1 MLNYL
6 KIQNLA
12 LIARAEVE
20 FHENFNV
27 ITGESG
33 SGKTVLLHT
42 IALLTGKR
50 TDKNLLR
57 AGAKRC
63 ELAAEIAIDPA
74 RNPEIPAAL
83 EAAGIA
89 WEAER
94 PVIQLRR
101 VFTATGNR
109 NFINDTPVTVATLRE
124 IGELLVDI
132 HSADEHH
139 TLVHRGRQLALLDR
153 FGGHAPLLE
162 QYRKRLAEFK
172 ALVAE
177 RDERLSQ
184 MPTPDEAET
193 LRAVAEEIRAVDP
206 EPGED
211 ERLAAQHKLAA
222 SAHEILQLVQSA
234 RGALSERDD
243 SLLDA
248 LSGVYRDLEQLAR
261 LDETGAGRFPEA
273 CELIRE
279 ALSGLSGDL
288 EHYADKVELDEESF
302 AALEQRLS
310 AIFTLKRHYG
320 PSLDAVLERRRD
332 AERQLEV
339 YQDFARIEKEY
350 ADRIAAAEQ
359 ALLSQAEELSEA
371 RRAAAEVLSEK
382 VRAKLRLLGFPY
394 AHFAL
399 DFARHEPEQSGVDTV
414 DMVFSANPGLTP
426 APLRLVAS
434 SGEIA
439 RVMLAL
445 KAVLADADAIPV
457 LIFDEID
464 SNIGGETGSRVGAEL
479 AALARHRQLLCISH
493 LPQVAA
499 MGRWHYA
506 VSKRVVDGAASG
518 SIVPVEGEARV
529 AEIARMLG
537 GTAAAAAH
545 ARALLEKK

>member
-12 LIARAEVE
+12 LIDRAEVE
-20 FHENFNV
+20 FHEGFNV

-63 ELAAEIAIDPA
+63 ELAAEIAVDPA

-83 EAAGIA
+83 EAAGIEFDA
-89 WEAER
+89 AH
-94 PVIQLRR
+94 PLIQLRR

-109 NFINDTPVTVATLRE
+109 NFINDTPVTGATLRE

-139 TLVHRGRQLALLDR
+139 TLVHRARQLALLDR
-153 FGGHAPLLE
+153 FGGHAALLE
-162 QYRKRLAEFK
+162 EYRKRLAEFK

-177 RDERLSQ
+177 RDERLARL
-184 MPTPDEAET
+184 PTPDEAET
-193 LRAVAEEIRAVDP
+193 LRAVLDEIRAVDP

-222 SAHEILQLVQSA
+222 NAHEILQLVQNA

-243 SLLDA
+243 SLRDA

-261 LDETGAGRFPEA
+261 LDETEAGRFLEA
-273 CELIRE
+273 CDLIRE
-279 ALSGLSGDL
+279 ALGNLSDAL
-288 EHYADKVELDEESF
+288 EHYAGKIELDEESF

-320 PSLDAVLERRRD
+320 PSLEAVLERRC
-332 AERQLEV
+332 EVEKQLEV
-339 YQDFARIEKEY
+339 YRDFARIEKEY
-350 ADRIAAAEQ
+350 AERIAAAEQ
-359 ALLSQAEELSEA
+359 ALMSQAARLSEA
-371 RRAAAEVLSEK
+371 RRDAAEALCAKVCEK
-382 VRAKLRLLGFPY
+382 LHRLGFPY
-394 AHFAL
+394 ARFSM
-399 DFARHEPEQSGVDTV
+399 DFTRHEPEQNGVDTV
-414 DMVFSANPGLTP
+414 DMIFSANPGLTA

-434 SGEIA
+434 SGEVA

-464 SNIGGETGSRVGAEL
+464 SNIGGETGIQVGREL

-499 MGRWHYA
+499 MGRWHFA

-518 SIVPVEGEARV
+518 TITPVEGAARV
-529 AEIARMLG
+529 AEVARMLG
-537 GTAAAAAH
+537 GTAAAQ
-545 ARALLEKK
+545 RAER

>member
-12 LIARAEVE
+12 LIANAEVE
-20 FHENFNV
+20 FHEGFNV

-63 ELAAEIAIDPA
+63 ELAAEITIDPA

-89 WEAER
+89 LETER
-94 PVIQLRR
+94 PLIHLRR

-109 NFINDTPVTVATLRE
+109 NFINDTPVTGATLRE
-124 IGELLVDI
+124 LGELLVDI

-139 TLVHRGRQLALLDR
+139 TLVHRARQLALLDR

-162 QYRKRLAEFK
+162 AYRDRLAE
-172 ALVAE
+172 LRQLTRE
-177 RDERLSQ
+177 RDERLTCL
-184 MPTPDEAET
+184 PTPDEAET
-193 LRAVAEEIRAVDP
+193 LRATVAEIREVDP
-206 EPGED
+206 EAGED

-222 SAHEILQLVQSA
+222 NAHEILQLVQSA

-243 SLLDA
+243 SLSDA
-248 LSGVYRDLEQLAR
+248 LSTVYRDLEQLAR
-261 LDETGAGRFPEA
+261 LDENGAEHFLTD

-279 ALSGLSGDL
+279 SLRNLSGEL
-288 EHYADKVELDEESF
+288 EHYADRIELDEESF
-302 AALEQRLS
+302 AALERRMS

-320 PSLDAVLERRRD
+320 PSLEAVLQRRSE
-332 AERQLEV
+332 AEKQLEV
-339 YQDFARIEKEY
+339 YQDFARVRKEY
-350 ADRIAAAEQ
+350 DERIAAAEQ
-359 ALLSQAEELSEA
+359 AMLSQAERLSEA
-371 RRAAAEVLSEK
+371 RRAAAATLSER
-382 VRAKLRLLGFPY
+382 VCEKLGQLGFPY
-394 AHFAL
+394 AHFSI
-399 DFARHEPEQSGVDTV
+399 DFTRHDPESSGVDTV
-414 DMVFSANPGLTP
+414 DMVFSANPGLNP

-434 SGEIA
+434 SGEVA

-464 SNIGGETGSRVGAEL
+464 SNIGGETGIRVGREL

-499 MGRWHYA
+499 LGDFHYA
-506 VSKRVVDGAASG
+506 VSKTVIGGAACG
-518 SIVPVEGEARV
+518 AITLLEGESRV
-529 AEIARMLG
+529 QEVARMLG
-537 GTAAAAAH
+537 GTAAAREH
-545 ARALLEKK
+545 ARALLSQ